1 MLSINAS
8 KESSMLSKMIYCL
21 VALLI
26 LTSCFNKETAYLN
39 HIVNPLIQ
47 EDKRFYPLSLL
58 QVNNRIDVVLVIDN
72 SGSMRPIQNSV
83 INNSKLFFEQFAK
96 EAYVDWKIGI
106 VSTDKTEEPYLG
118 FKKSFDSS
126 LVDDNI
132 PGSFDK
138 VVVEFQDAVS
148 ELGISGAGYEY
159 TFYNLKRMLD
169 QFGGNTNNSFQ
180 RGDSH
185 LVVIMISDEVEQS
198 MTFGDSYEAINFL
211 NTMRGYVTPSKKLR
225 FYGAIKHKQLKDCT
239 NYDSKP
245 WIGSEFEKIIT
256 ASEGFVVSAC
266 VPKFGNELA
275 RIGKDIASLVG
286 LPSLLLRR
294 RPVVST
300 LMVYYEDTL
309 LIPGPVEDGGQWF
322 YEETSNTINFYNLD
336 FVKDL
341 KRDKFRIEFE
351 VDDGVNRG

>member
-1 MLSINAS
+1 
-8 KESSMLSKMIYCL
+8 MLSKLVSCL
-21 VALLI
+21 VGLLI

-39 HIVNPLIQ
+39 HIVNPILQ
-47 EDKRFYPLSLL
+47 QDKRFYPLSLL
-58 QVNNRIDVVLVIDN
+58 QVNNRIDVVLVVDN
-72 SGSMRPIQNSV
+72 SGSMRPIQDSV
-83 INNSKLFFEQFAK
+83 INNAKLFFEQFAK

-118 FKKSFDSS
+118 FKKTFDSS
-126 LVDDNI
+126 LVDEDDAT
-132 PGSFDK
+132 SFDK
-138 VVVEFQDAVS
+138 VVVQFQNAMS
-148 ELGISGAGYEY
+148 NLGINGAGYEY

-169 QFGGNTNNSFQ
+169 QFGGSTNNSFQ

-185 LVVIMISDEVEQS
+185 LVVIMISDEEEQS
-198 MTFGDSYEAINFL
+198 KTFGDSYEAINFL
-211 NTMRGYVTPSKKLR
+211 NTMRGYVSSSKKLR

-239 NYDSKP
+239 NYDRDP
-245 WIGSEFEKIIT
+245 WKGSEFEKIIT

-294 RPVVST
+294 RPKVET
-300 LMVYYEDTL
+300 LVVYYEDTL
-309 LIPGPVEDGGQWF
+309 LIPGPEEDGGQWF
-322 YEETSNTINFYNLD
+322 YEEVSNTINFYNLD

-341 KRDKFRIEFE
+341 KRDQFRIEFE
-351 VDDGVNRG
+351 VDDGVNRDQ